1 MIVARRLLA
10 VLLLCGAMPAF
21 AQDPYSAA
29 RGEMVKNQIA
39 KRGVNDTKV
48 LDAMRVVPRHLF
60 VPSSAQAEAYDDR
73 PLAIGEG
80 QTISQP
86 YIVALM
92 TETLNLTSKD
102 KVLEIGTGSG
112 YQAAVLSKL
121 VSEVYTIE
129 ILKPLGEQ
137 AQRTLSEL
145 GYSNVHVRIG
155 DGYQGWP
162 EAAPFDAI
170 IVTAAPEHIPEPLKQ
185 QLKIGGRM
193 IIPVGNFVQD
203 LVLLTKTQDGFT
215 RKNVAPVR
223 FVPMTGEV
231 QNGQKPP
238 PPQPNEPLPN

>member
-1 MIVARRLLA
+1 
-10 VLLLCGAMPAF
+10 MPMF

-29 RGEMVKNQIA
+29 RGSMVDNQIA
-39 KRGVNDTKV
+39 RRGVNDARV
-48 LDAMRVVPRHLF
+48 LEAMRLVPRHLF
-60 VPSSAQAEAYDDR
+60 VPDSARAEAYDDR
-73 PLAIGEG
+73 PLSIGEG

-92 TETLNLTSKD
+92 TETLNLTGKER
-102 KVLEIGTGSG
+102 VLEIGTGSG

-121 VSEVYTIE
+121 VADVYTIE

-137 AQRTLSEL
+137 AQRTLADL
-145 GYSNVHVRIG
+145 GYKNVHVRIG
-155 DGYQGWP
+155 DGYKGWP

-193 IIPVGNFVQD
+193 IIPVGAFVQD
-203 LVLLTKTQDGFT
+203 LILLTKTADGFT
-215 RKNVAPVR
+215 KKNLAPVR

-231 QNGQKPP
+231 QNGVKPP
-238 PPQPNEPLPN
+238 TPPDGPLPN